1 MEEALLALIL
11 VGGIPVLFTY
21 YFYYISKF
29 SFDEIRGPFE
39 DASWWLVSVVVTVFF
54 YVFAVWQFVWVKQL
68 ETNERIVLS
77 GGYTLF
83 LSSAALYTPSCMVV
97 LETLLYIDWLT
108 TNLFTTAFASL
119 FFVVVAFSSNDWDKD
134 LEWDAIVL
142 IIGTIYIAFHH
153 LVIDAFLWSAGFDKY
168 IKEKK
173 NNRPEL
179 SA

>member
-1 MEEALLALIL
+1 
-11 VGGIPVLFTY
+11 
-21 YFYYISKF
+21 
-29 SFDEIRGPFE
+29 
-39 DASWWLVSVVVTVFF
+39 
-54 YVFAVWQFVWVKQL
+54 
-68 ETNERIVLS
+68 
-77 GGYTLF
+77 
-83 LSSAALYTPSCMVV
+83 MVV